1 MTMTNKTCFPNA
13 IELIDMIFDFVVT
26 GAAKDYLRLD
36 LGQITSELAEI
47 IAETTPFNLEHYR
60 ISIDSHGIRHILNKH
75 GTAQKENLRGQKHI
89 QKRDLWK
96 LPQIIDF
103 SDKIEVIGKSAIG
116 NDLLVFEK
124 TIDNNRYVT
133 IWEIRT
139 VTSLKKQAK
148 KQSRIVLHTFYIR

>member
-1 MTMTNKTCFPNA
+1 MTNKSYFPNA

-36 LGQITSELAEI
+36 LGQINSELAEK
-47 IAETTPFNLEHYR
+47 IAETTPLNLEHYR

-75 GTAQKENLRGQKHI
+75 GLSQKERLRGQKHI
-89 QKRDLWK
+89 QKRDLWR

-116 NDLLVFEK
+116 NDLILFEK
-124 TIDNNRYVT
+124 TIGNDCYFT

-148 KQSRIVLHTFYIR
+148 KQNRIMLHTFYIR